1 MNNLTQ
7 ISNILMG
14 ELVPTKCFSYYLDF
28 SNIFTLEIKKII
40 RMKFE
45 IKIIFFLI
53 WKQKGFDIY
62 NLKNIGI
69 TINILA

>member
-1 MNNLTQ
+1 
-7 ISNILMG
+7 
-14 ELVPTKCFSYYLDF
+14 
-28 SNIFTLEIKKII
+28 
-40 RMKFE
+40 MKFE
-45 IKIIFFLI
+45 IKINFFLI